1 MSKLILVVD
10 DDPDIARLYAL
21 SLGPLGEVTSVQ
33 TGADALTALAERR
46 FDALVLD
53 LYMPIVSGF
62 DVMDN
67 LAEPSHLNH
76 TTPVFIVTADQSETT
91 RARVMRRGAIFQ
103 LTKPVPLRVLVDQ
116 VRTQL
121 DRRSQR
127 SSRRGTSSTGTG

>member
-10 DDPDIARLYAL
+10 DDPDIARLYAMA
-21 SLGPLGEVTSVQ
+21 LGSLGEVTAVQ
-33 TGADALTALAERR
+33 SGADALSALAQHR
-46 FDALVLD
+46 FDALILD
-53 LYMPIVSGF
+53 LFMPVVSGF
-62 DVMDN
+62 DVMDT
-67 LAEPSHLNH
+67 LAEPTHLNH

-127 SSRRGTSSTGTG
+127 SRRGTG

>member
-10 DDPDIARLYAL
+10 DDPDIARLYVMAL
-21 SLGPLGEVTSVQ
+21 GSLGEVISV
-33 TGADALTALAERR
+33 TGGADALVALADRR

-53 LYMPIVSGF
+53 LNMPLVSGF

-67 LAEPSHLNH
+67 LAVPSHLNH
-76 TTPVFIVTADQSETT
+76 ATPVFVVTADQSETT

-103 LTKPVPLRVLVDQ
+103 LTAPVPLRVLADQ

-121 DRRSQR
+121 ERRSQR
-127 SSRRGTSSTGTG
+127 SRRVTG

>member
-10 DDPDIARLYAL
+10 DDPDIARLYAMA
-21 SLGPLGEVTSVQ
+21 LGTLGEVVTVQ
-33 TGADALTALAERR
+33 TGSDALIALSERS
-46 FDALVLD
+46 FDAVILD
-53 LYMPIVSGF
+53 LFMPVVSGF

-67 LAEPSHLNH
+67 LARGDHPNH
-76 TTPVFIVTADQSETT
+76 STPVFIVTADQSETT

-121 DRRSQR
+121 ERRSQR
-127 SSRRGTSSTGTG
+127 SRRGTG

>member
-10 DDPDIARLYAL
+10 DDPDIARLYAMA
-21 SLGPLGEVTSVQ
+21 LGPLGEVSSVQ
-33 TGADALTALAERR
+33 SGAEALILLGERR

-53 LYMPIVSGF
+53 LYMPAVSGF

-67 LAEPSHLNH
+67 LADASHLNH
-76 TTPVFIVTADQSETT
+76 TMPVFVVTADQSETT

-116 VRTQL
+116 VRAQL
-121 DRRSQR
+121 ERRSQR
-127 SSRRGTSSTGTG
+127 SRRGAG

>member
-10 DDPDIARLYAL
+10 DDPDIARLYAMA
-21 SLGPLGEVTSVQ
+21 LGSLGEVIAVHS
-33 TGADALTALAERR
+33 GAEALTVLAERQ
-46 FDALVLD
+46 FDALILD
-53 LYMPIVSGF
+53 LFMPVVSGF

-67 LAEPSHLNH
+67 LAEAAHLNH
-76 TTPVFIVTADQSETT
+76 ATPVFVVTADQSETT

-121 DRRSQR
+121 ERRSQR
-127 SSRRGTSSTGTG
+127 GRRGTG

>member
-10 DDPDIARLYAL
+10 DDPDIARLYAMA
-21 SLGPLGEVTSVQ
+21 LGPLGEVVSVPS
-33 TGADALTALAERR
+33 GAEALTLLTERR

-53 LYMPIVSGF
+53 LYMPVVSGF

-67 LAEPSHLNH
+67 LGNASHLNH
-76 TTPVFIVTADQSETT
+76 TTPVFVVTADQSETT

-116 VRTQL
+116 VRAQL
-121 DRRSQR
+121 ERRSQR
-127 SSRRGTSSTGTG
+127 SRRGAG

>member
-10 DDPDIARLYAL
+10 DDPDIARLYAMAL
-21 SLGPLGEVTSVQ
+21 GSLGDVTAVQ
-33 TGADALTALAERR
+33 SGTDALTALAERR
-46 FDALVLD
+46 FDALILD
-53 LYMPIVSGF
+53 LFMPVVSGF

-67 LAEPSHLNH
+67 LAQAGHLNH
-76 TTPVFIVTADQSETT
+76 ATPVFIVTADQSETT

-121 DRRSQR
+121 ERRQR
-127 SSRRGTSSTGTG
+127 SRRGTG

>member
-1 MSKLILVVD
+1 MKSILVVD
-10 DDPDIARLYAL
+10 DDPDISRLYAMA
-21 SLGPLGEVTSVQ
+21 LGPLGEVTAVHS
-33 TGADALTALAERR
+33 GAEALSALAERR

-53 LYMPIVSGF
+53 LFMPVVSGF

-67 LAEPSHLNH
+67 LAQPTHLNH
-76 TTPVFIVTADQSETT
+76 ATPVFIVTADQSETT

-121 DRRSQR
+121 ERRSQR
-127 SSRRGTSSTGTG
+127 TRRGTG